1 MTITEETKVP
11 SYVLPELME
20 FSNGLKVTDQLQWR
34 ERRKE
39 IIDLFKTHVYGAFP
53 DANLTTH
60 TTILSCDKD
69 ALNGTATR
77 KQLRISFHNDKSSCE
92 MDVLIFLPNHCQAAV
107 PLFMGLNFEG
117 NHTIHPDAGI
127 LLSEKWIED
136 GKQGVIQHRATEES
150 RGARATRWPVA
161 TILANGFGLATAYYG
176 DLDPDFDDGFQ
187 NGIHPL
193 FYQDGQSHPLANQWG
208 SIAAWAWGLSRILDY
223 CESDAEI
230 DAQRVAV
237 LGHSRLGKAALWAG
251 AVDERFRLVISNNS
265 GCGGAALS
273 RRKFGE
279 TLAAINTRFPH
290 WFCENF
296 KQYND
301 HEENLP
307 IDQHMLL
314 ACIAQRPLYIASAS
328 EDLWADPRGEFLS
341 AVYASPAYQLYG
353 TSGLSL
359 DLKNQIETP
368 VMNTIGY
375 HLRQGVHEITSYDWD
390 QFVNFAKLHFH
401 NENPPGDNS

>member
-1 MTITEETKVP
+1 MTLTDESKVP
-11 SYVLPELME
+11 PYVLPELME
-20 FSNGLKVTDQLQWR
+20 FCNGLKVADQPQWR

-39 IIDLFKTHVYGAFP
+39 IIDLFKSQVYGAVP
-53 DANLTTH
+53 EANLTTH
-60 TTILSCDKD
+60 TTILSCDRY

-77 KQLRISFHNDKSSCE
+77 KQIRISFHNNQRSCE
-92 MDVLIFLPNHCQAAV
+92 MDVLIYLPNQRQGAV

-117 NHTIHPDAGI
+117 NHTIHPDPGI
-127 LLSEKWIED
+127 LLSEKWMAD
-136 GKQGVIQHRATEES
+136 GKQGVIQHRATQAS
-150 RGARATRWPVA
+150 RGARASRWAVD
-161 TILANGFGLATAYYG
+161 TLLANGFGLATAYYG

-193 FYQDGQSHPLANQWG
+193 FYADGQNHPLASQWG

-223 CESDAEI
+223 CASDADI
-230 DAQRVAV
+230 DEQRVAV

-251 AVDERFRLVISNNS
+251 ALDERFGLVISNNS

-279 TLAAINTRFPH
+279 TLLDINTRFPH

-307 IDQHMLL
+307 VDQHMLL
-314 ACIAQRPLYIASAS
+314 ACVAPRPLYVTSAS
-328 EDLWADPRGEFLS
+328 QDLWADPRGEFLS
-341 AVYASPAYQLYG
+341 AVHASPAYQLYG
-353 TSGLSL
+353 AGGLSL
-359 DLKNQIETP
+359 DMKIQIETP
-368 VMNTIGY
+368 IMNTIGY
-375 HLRQGVHEITSYDWD
+375 HIRQGVHEITGYDWE
-390 QFVNFAKLHFH
+390 QFVNFAKLHFQ
-401 NENPPGDNS
+401 GGR

>member
-1 MTITEETKVP
+1 MTLTDETKVP
-11 SYVLPELME
+11 PYVLPELME
-20 FSNGLKVTDQLQWR
+20 FSNGLKVTNQLQWR

-39 IIDLFKTHVYGAFP
+39 LIDLFKKYVYGAVP
-53 DANLTTH
+53 DVKLTTQ
-60 TTILSCDKD
+60 TTVLSSDQY
-69 ALNGTATR
+69 ALNGIATR
-77 KQLRISFHNDKSSCE
+77 KQIRISFHHHNRSCK
-92 MDVLIFLPNHCQAAV
+92 MDVLIYLPNQRQGAV

-117 NHTIHPDAGI
+117 NHTIYSDSGI
-127 LLSEKWIED
+127 LISENWIED
-136 GKQGVIQHRATEES
+136 GKQGVIHHQATEES
-150 RGARATRWPVA
+150 RAARATRWAVD
-161 TILANGFGLATAYYG
+161 TLLKNGFGLATAYYG
-176 DLDPDFDDGFQ
+176 DLDPDFNDGFQ

-193 FYQDGQSHPLANQWG
+193 FYRDDQNRPHASQWG

-230 DAQRVAV
+230 DDQHVAV

-251 AVDERFRLVISNNS
+251 AVDERFAMVISNNS
-265 GCGGAALS
+265 GCVGAALS

-279 TLAAINTRFPH
+279 TLEDINKRFPH

-314 ACIAQRPLYIASAS
+314 ACIAPRPLYIASAS

-341 AVYASPAYQLYG
+341 AVYASPVYQLYG

-359 DLKNQIETP
+359 DMKIQIDMP
-368 VMNTIGY
+368 VMRTIGY
-375 HLRQGVHEITSYDWD
+375 HIRQGVHEITNYDWD
-390 QFVNFAKLHFH
+390 QFVKFAKLHFRF
-401 NENPPGDNS
+401 GG

>member
-1 MTITEETKVP
+1 MTLTDETQVP
-11 SYVLPELME
+11 PYVLPELME
-20 FSNGLKVTDQLQWR
+20 FSNGLKVTNQLQWR

-39 IIDLFKTHVYGAFP
+39 IIDLFKKHVYGEVP
-53 DANLTTH
+53 DAKLTTQ
-60 TTILSCDKD
+60 TTILSCDKY

-77 KQLRISFHNDKSSCE
+77 KQLRISFHQNNRSCN
-92 MDVLIFLPNHCQAAV
+92 MDVLIYLPNQRQGAV

-117 NHTIHPDAGI
+117 NHTIHPDSGI

-150 RGARATRWPVA
+150 RAARAPRWA
-161 TILANGFGLATAYYG
+161 LDTILRNGFGLATAYYG
-176 DLDPDFDDGFQ
+176 DLDPDFNDGFQ
-187 NGIHPL
+187 NGIHSV
-193 FYQDGQSHPLANQWG
+193 FYRDDQNRPHTSQWG

-223 CESDAEI
+223 CESDADI
-230 DAQRVAV
+230 DDKRVAV

-279 TLAAINTRFPH
+279 TLEAINNRFPH

-314 ACIAQRPLYIASAS
+314 ACIAPRPLYIASAS

-359 DLKNQIETP
+359 DMKIQIETP

-375 HLRQGVHEITSYDWD
+375 HIRQGVHEITNYDWD

-401 NENPPGDNS
+401 YGS